1 MKIDARVTTVDFARG
16 LMACA
21 VMIYHLL
28 YWEGIADI
36 ERIGFYAVYG
46 FFVISGFSL
55 HIAYTG
61 KLGNSAQLC
70 KFAIRRYARIAPLFY
85 TALFFYLLQNGLP
98 DRWPL
103 LLLANFSLGLG
114 FMNPGDTSILVGGW
128 SIGVEI
134 VFYVFFPLALMLA
147 AQSVRRIT
155 AIAAV
160 ALVAQIIFV
169 NYVLAGLNSTGEGWV
184 RYTQPVSFAGYFVMG
199 MFFAELYRARPY
211 MKGAPVMPKLA
222 LYCLVPF
229 VVIPASE
236 PLDLLRGWRGLIL
249 AASTIGLVGAA
260 AFIEEPT
267 GRLRQVAKKLGDLSY
282 SIYLLHPLVFIFI
295 RDHGV
300 PTSTVRIVATIVV
313 SLIAANLLHR
323 FIEMPCRN
331 LGRRITSG

>member
-1 MKIDARVTTVDFARG
+1 MKVESRVTTVDFARG

-28 YWEGIADI
+28 YWESIADI

-55 HIAYTG
+55 HIAYRD
-61 KLGNSAQLC
+61 KLVDFSQLQV
-70 KFAIRRYARIAPLFY
+70 FAIRRYARIAPLFY
-85 TALFFYLLQNGLP
+85 TALALYLLQNGLP
-98 DRWPL
+98 DRWPVL
-103 LLLANFSLGLG
+103 LAANFSLTLG
-114 FMNPGDTSILVGGW
+114 FLNPGETSVLVGGW

-134 VFYVFFPLALMLA
+134 VFYVLFPIVLLLVARSKGRLF
-147 AQSVRRIT
+147 
-155 AIAAV
+155 AIATV
-160 ALVAQIIFV
+160 TLVVQLIFV

-222 LYCLVPF
+222 FYCLIPF
-229 VVIPASE
+229 IVIPASE
-236 PLDLLRGWRGLIL
+236 PLDLLQGWRGLIL

-267 GRLRQVAKKLGDLSY
+267 GRLRQVAKRLGDLSY
-282 SIYLLHPLVFIFI
+282 SIYLLHPLAFVFI

-300 PTSTVRIVATIVV
+300 PTSSLRIIATLVLTIVAAHLT
-313 SLIAANLLHR
+313 HKY
-323 FIEMPCRN
+323 IEVPARE
-331 LGRRITSG
+331 LGPLCTYG